1 MSQLYYPLEPNQYIN
16 STEFNNYT
24 TNLQNMYSNI
34 EHVIKKN
41 TKVEKL
47 VVLKDE
53 LYKELT
59 SDNEELFHEVIKEL
73 LKEKKLEYVEDNT
86 AIEDIN
92 NNEDDVEE
100 DVEED
105 VEDDVEEVDEELIK
119 EVVKEERNNKNIVQ
133 DFRLSLNN
141 FKDEFLRLQ
150 EKFLDI
156 DKKLKKETEKTDK
169 DINILDKM
177 IKFVNNFDDSYSD
190 LEEIKNIN
198 DNINSLSDK
207 IKTNNELKHAKRD
220 YVKIRVRL
228 NDCFT
233 IIKSLNNLN
242 ISNTCSL
249 CLTNKVQEFIDP
261 CGHCFCTSCK
271 ERLIHFE
278 GSINDANCPSCRGFI
293 RDFKPLYL

>member
-1 MSQLYYPLEPNQYIN
+1 MSQLYYPLEPNQFN
-16 STEFNNYT
+16 STEISDYT
-24 TNLQNMYSNI
+24 TNLQNIYYNI
-34 EHVIKKN
+34 ENVIKKN

-73 LKEKKLEYVEDNT
+73 LEEKKLEYLDAEEST
-86 AIEDIN
+86 EDIN
-92 NNEDDVEE
+92 NNNNNDDDEEVE
-100 DVEED
+100 
-105 VEDDVEEVDEELIK
+105 VEDDVEEVDEEMIK
-119 EVVKEERNNKNIVQ
+119 EVVKEECINKNIVQ
-133 DFRLSLNN
+133 DFRFSLNN
-141 FKDEFLRLQ
+141 FKNEFLRLQ

-169 DINILDKM
+169 DINILEKM
-177 IKFVNNFDDSYSD
+177 INFVNNFDDSYND

-278 GSINDANCPSCRGFI
+278 GGINDASCPSCRGFI